1 VCLVKAGILPIVGLL
16 PFTCSSYLVRIINL
30 YVLYFPGKK
39 NSGATF
45 DVFHF
50 IRRSQVQ
57 LGVNAPLNFSIQ
69 VFIPE
74 LLAFVPSIL
83 SEFGTWSV
91 AQGLESVKVNNN

>member
-1 VCLVKAGILPIVGLL
+1 
-16 PFTCSSYLVRIINL
+16 VRIINL
-30 YVLYFPGKK
+30 CVVYFSGKK
-39 NSGATF
+39 NSGTTF

-50 IRRSQVQ
+50 IRRLQVQ

-74 LLAFVPSIL
+74 LLTFVASIL

-91 AQGLESVKVNNN
+91 AQGLESVKMNNNYIKIVSYFCSKSRVIE